1 MNEEQYLEDCLISLK
16 KQKGCEDSE
25 IIVVDG
31 GSTDA
36 TVKIAEKYA
45 DKVVISPKRS
55 PSIQRNLGAKMAT
68 GDVLA
73 FLDAD
78 TVAAESW
85 LKGILEAFQDQSVVC
100 ATGSLFS
107 LEKIK
112 RPYLYD
118 LTNTLQR
125 ILVKINYPLFWGAS
139 CAFRANAFQRI
150 KGFDERL
157 LTSEDHDIS
166 LRIRKIGKVVFD
178 EKIQAFTSHRKFL
191 QNERKAFLS
200 YAKDI
205 LEYFFVRTLKA

>member
-1 MNEEQYLEDCLISLK
+1 LISLRT
-16 KQKGCEDSE
+16 QEGCEDSE

-31 GSTDA
+31 GSIDA
-36 TVKIAEKYA
+36 TVKIAEQYA
-45 DKVVISPKRS
+45 DRIVISPRKS
-55 PSIQRNLGAKMAT
+55 PSIQRNLGAKTAT

-78 TVAAESW
+78 TVASESW
-85 LKGILEAFQDQSVVC
+85 LKGIVDAFQDQSVVC

-118 LTNTLQR
+118 LTNTLQK
-125 ILVKINYPLFWGAS
+125 ILVKVNYPLFWGAS
-139 CAFRANAFQRI
+139 CAFRACAFRQI
-150 KGFDERL
+150 KGFDEKL

-178 EKIQAFTSHRKFL
+178 DKIRAFTSHRKFL
-191 QNERKAFLS
+191 ENERKAFFS
-200 YAKDI
+200 YVKDI